1 MIGGCLS
8 GGGLKVAYTT
18 NHNTKG
24 EALREMVGWIHEDA
38 INHRFQI
45 VLWVSLSRCS
55 SLPCMQ
61 FDVEQKE
68 DKKEVGYSYTAVCA
82 CDARAAA
89 HTRFHIA
96 TRTLLRQ
103 PHLLD
108 SLSLSLSLRASTNWN
123 FIGKRAKPKACSTI
137 HRAHGR
143 HGQQCQSQD
152 GFQLPRRVMKIAWEC
167 MPSIHFKRRID

>member
-68 DKKEVGYSYTAVCA
+68 DKEEVGYSYTAV
-82 CDARAAA
+82 
-89 HTRFHIA
+89 
-96 TRTLLRQ
+96 
-103 PHLLD
+103 
-108 SLSLSLSLRASTNWN
+108 
-123 FIGKRAKPKACSTI
+123 
-137 HRAHGR
+137 
-143 HGQQCQSQD
+143 
-152 GFQLPRRVMKIAWEC
+152 
-167 MPSIHFKRRID
+167 